1 MKDILEEIVA
11 WKRFEVAKYKETISE
26 REIHTLA
33 ERLSDCE
40 VPSMKQALDKSDTG
54 IIAEFKRK
62 SPSKGWIK
70 QGGRASEIPL
80 SYQTNGASAISIL
93 TDEKYFGGHDDFIRE
108 ARNSGVTIPILYKN
122 FIIDEYQ
129 LFQARISGASAVLL
143 IAADLR
149 KDTCKNLIRTA
160 HELRLEVLLEMH
172 NEKELE
178 YCELEPDMC
187 GINNRNL
194 GSFVTDIQTSFRLA
208 SLLPYDTVKV
218 SESGIS
224 SAITINQLRMAGF
237 QGFLIGENFM
247 RAYNPGAAL
256 RDFIKQTDNMQKQ
269 S

>member
-40 VPSMKQALDKSDTG
+40 VPSMKQALDKSETG

-129 LFQARISGASAVLL
+129 LFQARIS
-143 IAADLR
+143 
-149 KDTCKNLIRTA
+149 
-160 HELRLEVLLEMH
+160 
-172 NEKELE
+172 
-178 YCELEPDMC
+178 
-187 GINNRNL
+187 
-194 GSFVTDIQTSFRLA
+194 
-208 SLLPYDTVKV
+208 
-218 SESGIS
+218 
-224 SAITINQLRMAGF
+224 
-237 QGFLIGENFM
+237 
-247 RAYNPGAAL
+247 
-256 RDFIKQTDNMQKQ
+256 
-269 S
+269 